1 MQATLAQQTAI
12 GRVPRMRSMQSEQA
26 HQEDDG
32 EMIEMNIKA
41 FLEATRIYLQQLIPA
56 QQPALATIPVRQR
69 H

>member
-1 MQATLAQQTAI
+1 
-12 GRVPRMRSMQSEQA
+12 MRSMQSEQA